1 MNPRLLL
8 RIAAGLLIFFA
19 VGHTVGHLTRHNV
32 TDPRARELQRLMIDN
47 KFEMYGQMRSYD
59 ENYTGLSMD
68 MIAALLAFGIIL
80 WEVAG
85 HVDGNTELVRT
96 ILIAMTFAVSM
107 FAISGFVYFF
117 LVPGITCLLAALL
130 MGAALA
136 GLPGE
141 KRTPDLLH

>member
-8 RIAAGLLIFFA
+8 RVAAALLFLFA
-19 VGHTVGHLTRHNV
+19 VGHMIGHLTRHNV

-68 MIAALLAFGIIL
+68 MIATLLAFGIIL

-85 HVDGNTELVRT
+85 HVDRNPALIRT
-96 ILIAMTFAVSM
+96 ILIAMTFAVGM
-107 FAISGFVYFF
+107 FAISAFVYFF
-117 LVPGITCLLAALL
+117 LVPAIVCCVVALL
-130 MGAALA
+130 MGAVLA
-136 GLPGE
+136 GLPAE
-141 KRTPDLLH
+141 RRAPDL

>member
-8 RIAAGLLIFFA
+8 RIAAAILFLLAA
-19 VGHTVGHLTRHNV
+19 VHTVGHVTRHNV

-47 KFEMYGQMRSYD
+47 KFAMYGQMRSYED
-59 ENYTGLSMD
+59 NYTGLSMD

-85 HVDGNTELVRT
+85 HVDRNPALIRT
-96 ILIAMTFAVSM
+96 ILIAMTFALSM

-117 LVPGITCLLAALL
+117 LAPAILCLLGALL
-130 MGAALA
+130 TGAVLA

-141 KRTPDLLH
+141 